1 MEWYQSGAL
10 VVGLLLVFM
19 ALSIPVAIAFFAVSI
34 IGMLVFI
41 GGEAGLAQIAANVT
55 SSVTLF
61 VFVPIPLF
69 LLMGEL
75 FFHTGLAVRVFDAFD
90 ALFGRLPGRL
100 SYLTVAGGTVFAA
113 LTGTSMG
120 STAMLGALM
129 VPEMTRRGYKR
140 YMSMGPILGTG
151 GLAIIIPPS
160 GLAVL
165 LGSIAKIDIGKLLI
179 AGVLPGL
186 ILALLYAA
194 MIYLQVRLDPDAAPH
209 YDVETVPWR
218 TRLRLLATHLLP
230 MGVVIF
236 MVIGLMILGVATPSE
251 SAAFGVLGVLIL
263 AVAFR
268 SLTLQAIVAS
278 LRGALR
284 VTAMVLFV
292 VMASSTF
299 SQILAISGATSGL
312 TAWVA
317 SVDAAPLLVL
327 VAMFLI
333 LLTMGMLMDQ
343 VSIMLITIPIFFPL
357 AQSLGF
363 DLIWFAIVML
373 LALEISGVTPP
384 FGLGLF
390 VMLGVAPRGTTLWEV
405 ARAAV
410 PFVGCDLVLFALLI
424 AFPPIAVYLPGLM
437 S

>member
-1 MEWYQSGAL
+1 MEWYESGAL
-10 VVGLLLVFM
+10 VVGLLLAFM
-19 ALSIPVAIAFFAVSI
+19 ALSIPVALAFFAVSI

-41 GGEAGLAQIAANVT
+41 GGEAGLVQIAANVT

-113 LTGTSMG
+113 LSGTSMG

-129 VPEMTRRGYKR
+129 IPEMSRRGYKR

-165 LGSIAKIDIGKLLI
+165 LGSIAKVDIGKLLI

-186 ILALLYAA
+186 ILAALYAA
-194 MIYLQVRLDPDAAPH
+194 LIYLQVRLDPDAAPR
-209 YDVETVPWR
+209 YDVAAVPWP

-230 MGVVIF
+230 MGLVIF
-236 MVIGLMILGVATPSE
+236 MVIGLMILGIATPSE

-263 AVAFR
+263 AVAFG
-268 SLTLQAIVAS
+268 SLTRKAIADS
-278 LRGALR
+278 LTGTLR

-292 VMASSTF
+292 VMGSSTF

-312 TAWVA
+312 TGWVVA
-317 SVDAAPLLVL
+317 IEMAPLAVL
-327 VAMFLI
+327 VAMFAI
-333 LLTMGMLMDQ
+333 VLTMGMLMDQ

-363 DLIWFAIVML
+363 DLIWFSIVML

-405 ARAAV
+405 ARAAF
-410 PFVGCDLVLFALLI
+410 PFVCCDLVLFALLI
-424 AFPPIAVYLPGLM
+424 AFPAIAIYLPGLM
-437 S
+437 N

>member
-1 MEWYQSGAL
+1 MEWYEAGAL
-10 VVGLLLVFM
+10 IVGLLLVFM
-19 ALSIPVAIAFFAVSI
+19 ALSIPVAFSFFAVSI

-41 GGEAGLAQIAANVT
+41 GGEAGLAQITANVT

-100 SYLTVAGGTVFAA
+100 SYLTVAGGTVFAT
-113 LTGTSMG
+113 LSGTSMG

-129 VPEMTRRGYKR
+129 VPEMSRRGYKR

-165 LGSIAKIDIGKLLI
+165 LGSIAKVDIGRLLI

-194 MIYLQVRLDPDAAPH
+194 MIYVQVRLDPDAAPR
-209 YDVETVPWR
+209 YDVDEATWG
-218 TRLRLLATHLLP
+218 TKLRLVATHLLP
-230 MGVVIF
+230 MALIVF
-236 MVIGLMILGVATPSE
+236 MVIGLMILGIATPSE

-268 SLTLQAIVAS
+268 SLTWKAIVDS
-278 LRGALR
+278 LRGTLR

-299 SQILAISGATSGL
+299 SQILAISGATAGL
-312 TAWVA
+312 TDWVV
-317 SVDAAPLLVL
+317 SIDMAPLVILI
-327 VAMFLI
+327 AMFLI

-363 DLIWFAIVML
+363 DLIWFSIVML

-405 ARAAV
+405 ARAAF
-410 PFVGCDLVLFALLI
+410 PFVGCDLALFALLI
-424 AFPPIAVYLPGLM
+424 AFPAIAIYLPGLM
-437 S
+437 N